1 MKTRTGLTKSRR
13 FSFKSL
19 YRENEGVALP
29 FSFDDKSPIPRP
41 EQDVFFDWIR
51 FYLYKEVI
59 GIESKHTARAKT
71 YDLHKLLVYFEF
83 SCGHQKVGL
92 WGKAFTASFVSALER
107 EYEISTVYRIFAT
120 VANFV
125 KFLILHEIIK
135 PVDNPTDG
143 IRLQDQELP
152 PPKGVQ
158 LIATGPAKAFYL
170 SSAKMYDLLMS
181 AAQYFIKKKDP
192 KNKRDRTM
200 PYRDAAIVAYST
212 ILVFVLKRS
221 AVSHCPR
228 WI

>member
-1 MKTRTGLTKSRR
+1 MKTKELPYHLISTTSHPSPGRNKMFFLTGSGFISTKRSSALNRNTQHGQRHMIYTNCLCSLNSR
-13 FSFKSL
+13 S
-19 YRENEGVALP
+19 A
-29 FSFDDKSPIPRP
+29 
-41 EQDVFFDWIR
+41 IR
-51 FYLYKEVI
+51 RSDY
-59 GIESKHTARAKT
+59 GI
-71 YDLHKLLVYFEF
+71 
-83 SCGHQKVGL
+83 
-92 WGKAFTASFVSALER
+92 AFTAAFVSALER

-158 LIATGPAKAFYL
+158 LIATGRAKAFYL